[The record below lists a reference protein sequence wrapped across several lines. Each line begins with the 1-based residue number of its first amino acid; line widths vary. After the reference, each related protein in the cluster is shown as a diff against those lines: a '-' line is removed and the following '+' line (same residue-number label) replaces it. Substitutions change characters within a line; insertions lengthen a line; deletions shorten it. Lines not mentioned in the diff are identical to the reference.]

1 MILTTDAYFKRR
13 FKRLIKKNHQLQ
25 DQILEVLELLGDNP
39 FNQALKSHKLRG
51 KLDGFWSCLVA
62 KDCLII
68 FAFKKDATTGDNL
81 IVLVDI
87 GSHDEVY

>member
-51 KLDGFWSCLVA
+51 
-62 KDCLII
+62 
-68 FAFKKDATTGDNL
+68 
-81 IVLVDI
+81 
-87 GSHDEVY
+87 